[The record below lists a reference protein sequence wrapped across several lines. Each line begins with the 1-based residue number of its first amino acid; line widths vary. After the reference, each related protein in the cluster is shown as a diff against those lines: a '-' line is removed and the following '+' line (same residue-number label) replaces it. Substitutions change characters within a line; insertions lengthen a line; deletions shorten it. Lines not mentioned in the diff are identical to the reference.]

1 MSTTS
6 TPLDFSPNSF
16 RRLDPTKYTS
26 LGDFINEVNK
36 PDNRDLLV
44 KTYGN
49 QGITGFLQMVGA
61 VKANGVADEVQYWEE
76 TRLHQL
82 QIATPAA
89 SAATGATS
97 IVLNMASA
105 ATSATG
111 ATKAA
116 AAKYVRV
123 NDVIL
128 VGGVDRFIITAVSYG
143 GAATGSPTF
152 GGEASQTA
160 TAAATAVALT
170 SAGLSASLAAS
181 QANFPIVGNMF
192 AQGTDQNEGY
202 LESNVVKRTNPY
214 QILKEVYK
222 VTGSQATNI
231 GWINLGNG
239 DYRWFIKSENDTRQR
254 FLDKREMMMLLGEQ
268 VTNTGLTSLGSIA
281 GSEGYFSAIQNRGI
295 VVNSGATT
303 TAAIASLDELD
314 AVITALD
321 KQGAMPEYAMYVNRL
336 QDLAIDDMIAQ
347 GTSTAAN
354 ITAGV
359 TTQFGQF
366 ANADDM
372 VKLGFSSFMR
382 GSYTFHKHSWK
393 LLNDPTL
400 LGASDFQ
407 GVMIPLTKVADPRTG
422 EKSPALELNYKATNG
437 YSREMEH
444 WMTGS
449 ILGVTNT
456 NTDALQFN
464 YRSEFALVTRAANQH
479 ILLKK

>member
-61 VKANGVADEVQYWEE
+61 VKSNGAADEVQYWEE

-82 QIATPAA
+82 QVATPAA
-89 SAATGATS
+89 SAAVGATTLT
-97 IVLNMASA
+97 LNLASA

-116 AAKYVRV
+116 AQKYLRV

-128 VGGVDRFIITAVSYG
+128 VGGVDRFIITAVS
-143 GAATGSPTF
+143 S
-152 GGEASQTA
+152 GEFSQTA
-160 TAAATAVALT
+160 TAAATAVSLS
-170 SAGLSASLAAS
+170 SAGLSASAAAAS
-181 QANFPIVGNMF
+181 ANFPIVGNMF
-192 AQGTDQNEGY
+192 AQGTDQNTGY

-254 FLDKREMMMLLGEQ
+254 FLDKREMMMLLGQE
-268 VTNTGLTSLGSIA
+268 VSNTGLTSWFDLW
-281 GSEGYFSAIQNRGI
+281 FR
-295 VVNSGATT
+295 
-303 TAAIASLDELD
+303 
-314 AVITALD
+314 
-321 KQGAMPEYAMYVNRL
+321 RL
-336 QDLAIDDMIAQ
+336 
-347 GTSTAAN
+347 
-354 ITAGV
+354 
-359 TTQFGQF
+359 
-366 ANADDM
+366 
-372 VKLGFSSFMR
+372 
-382 GSYTFHKHSWK
+382 
-393 LLNDPTL
+393 LLCY
-400 LGASDFQ
+400 
-407 GVMIPLTKVADPRTG
+407 PR
-422 EKSPALELNYKATNG
+422 P
-437 YSREMEH
+437 
-444 WMTGS
+444 W
-449 ILGVTNT
+449 
-456 NTDALQFN
+456 
-464 YRSEFALVTRAANQH
+464 YRS
-479 ILLKK
+479 

>member
-1 MSTTS
+1 MSTTN

-26 LGDFINEVNK
+26 LGDFINQVNK

-82 QIATPAA
+82 QVATLSA
-89 SAATGATS
+89 SAAVGATS
-97 IVLNMASA
+97 VVLNMASA
-105 ATSATG
+105 AASATG

-116 AAKYVRV
+116 AQKYLRV

-128 VGGVDRFIITAVSYG
+128 VGGVDRFIITAVS
-143 GAATGSPTF
+143 A
-152 GGEASQTA
+152 GEYSQET

-170 SAGLSASLAAS
+170 AAGLSASAAAVA
-181 QANFPIVGNMF
+181 ANYPIVGNMF
-192 AQGTDQNEGY
+192 AQGTDQNSGY

-254 FLDKREMMMLLGEQ
+254 FLDKREMMMLLGQQ
-268 VTNTGLTSLGSIA
+268 VSNTGLTGLGSIS
-281 GSEGYFSAIQNRGI
+281 GSEGYFSAIQDRGI
-295 VVNSGATT
+295 VVNSGAVG

-314 AVITALD
+314 SIITALD

-366 ANADDM
+366 ANTDDM
-372 VKLGFSSFMR
+372 VKLGFSSFVR

-479 ILLKK
+479 VMLKK

>member
-1 MSTTS
+1 MATTS

-26 LGDFINEVNK
+26 LGDFINDVNK

-61 VKANGVADEVQYWEE
+61 VKSNGVADEVQYWEE

-82 QIATPAA
+82 QVATPAA
-89 SAATGATS
+89 SADVAATTLT
-97 IVLNMASA
+97 LNLASA

-116 AAKYVRV
+116 AQKYLRV

-128 VGGVDRFIITAVSYG
+128 VGGVDRFIITAVS
-143 GAATGSPTF
+143 A
-152 GGEASQTA
+152 GEYSQTA
-160 TAAATAVALT
+160 TAAATAVSLS
-170 SAGLSASLAAS
+170 SAGLSASAAAAS
-181 QANFPIVGNMF
+181 ANFPIVGNMF
-192 AQGTDQNEGY
+192 AQGTDQNTGY

-254 FLDKREMMMLLGEQ
+254 FLDKREMMMLLGEE
-268 VTNTGLTSLGSIA
+268 VSNTGLTTLGSIA

-295 VVNSGATT
+295 VVNSGAVG

-314 AVITALD
+314 AIITALD
-321 KQGAMPEYAMYVNRL
+321 KQGSMPEYAMYVNRL
-336 QDLAIDDMIAQ
+336 QDLALDDMIAA
-347 GTSTAAN
+347 GTGTAAN

-366 ANADDM
+366 ANAADM

-400 LGASDFQ
+400 LGASNFQ
-407 GVMIPLTKVADPRTG
+407 GVMIPLTNVADPRTG
-422 EKSPALELNYKATNG
+422 EKSPALELNYKSTNG
-437 YSREMEH
+437 YNREMEH

-479 ILLKK
+479 VLLAK